1 MCVCLFKCIFN
12 YENGKFLLMA
22 VWSLSL
28 HTCQEFYIKVSP
40 FLGQKIPQGYSTGSS
55 TVVVIKI
62 MLLISSPQGPMMVI
76 PLYFVFKE
84 NC

>member
-1 MCVCLFKCIFN
+1 
-12 YENGKFLLMA
+12 MA
-22 VWSLSL
+22 VWSLL
-28 HTCQEFYIKVSP
+28 WRICQEFSIKVSS
-40 FLGQKIPQGYSTGSS
+40 FLGQKVPQGYSTAT